1 MAENRLWYYI
11 AGEELMRKDDLVDL
25 LVKKKEATDKLKRE
39 LVLNDLLAFNK
50 LVLRVEEG
58 KDEANSHRVPLKEF
72 HKELCEFV
80 QHGKKK
86 KKLITVPRG
95 HLKSTL
101 ITVGYTLQTVAK
113 DPTKRIL
120 IANATAAMAEA
131 FLGQIKRHLK
141 SNETFREMFG
151 ELDAEA
157 DKWTDSMLRF
167 GSEDAYKTK
176 EANVTAYGLGGNLV
190 SQHYDMIIFDDPHNR
205 DNINTKD
212 QIEKVKLAYKDALDL
227 LEPGG
232 DIIVIGTRWHYD
244 DLYGWLQDPDN
255 PGARGFS
262 VFNRQAVADA
272 VIEKQPKG
280 SYKITQGEVLWPEK
294 YSKKTLTH
302 LLNDKGLYEFSC
314 QYQNVP
320 IDEELA
326 VFKRDWFRE
335 YDHTELKTRKMLK
348 FTAID
353 PAISLKERADYT
365 AIVTV
370 GMDIW
375 ENIYILEIKRG
386 RYSEKQMVDE
396 LIFTKEKWSPVLMA
410 IETVAFQKTLQNFI
424 MDETK
429 KRGARLPI
437 IEVKPES
444 NESKE
449 KRIRS
454 LQPYYMRGNIYHNRS
469 LAQIEYLE
477 DELIRF
483 PKGKNDDIVD
493 ALAYAVSISYPPKN
507 KEKSSSKKRYLY

>member
-1 MAENRLWYYI
+1 M
-11 AGEELMRKDDLVDL
+11 VDL
-25 LVKKKEATDKLKRE
+25 LVKKKDAVDKLQEE
-39 LVLNDLLAFNK
+39 LVLNDLLAWNK
-50 LVLRVEEG
+50 IVMKVEEG
-58 KDEANSHRVPLKEF
+58 KDEKGSNRSPLKDF
-72 HKELCEFV
+72 HKELCAFV
-80 QHGKKK
+80 KHGKKK

-95 HLKSTL
+95 HLKTSL
-101 ITVGYTLQTVAK
+101 ITVGYTTQRIAIDKTQ
-113 DPTKRIL
+113 RIL

-141 SNETFREMFG
+141 HNETFRELFG
-151 ELDAEA
+151 ELDENA
-157 DKWTDSMLRF
+157 DKWTDSMIRF
-167 GSEDAYKTK
+167 GSDESYKTK

-190 SQHYDMIIFDDPHNR
+190 SQHYDLIIFDDPHNR

-232 DIIVIGTRWHYD
+232 EIIVIGTRWHYD

-255 PGARGFS
+255 PGSRGFAT
-262 VFNRQAVADA
+262 FNRQAVRNA
-272 VIEKQPKG
+272 VIEKKPKG
-280 SYKITQGEVLWPEK
+280 SYEITEGEVLWPEK
-294 YSKKTLTH
+294 YSHKVLTQ

-326 VFKRDWFRE
+326 VFKRDWFRDFE
-335 YDHTELKTRKMLK
+335 PTELKSRKLLK

-370 GMDIW
+370 GVDLW
-375 ENIYILEIKRG
+375 DNVYILNIRRG
-386 RYSEKQMVDE
+386 RYTEKEMVDE
-396 LIFTKEKWSPVLMA
+396 LINVKEQYAPVQMA
-410 IETVAFQKTLQNFI
+410 IETVAFQKTLQNYI
-424 MDETK
+424 LDETR
-429 KRGARLPI
+429 KRGVRLPLT
-437 IEVKPES
+437 EVMPES

-454 LQPYYMRGNIYHNRS
+454 LQPYYMRGNIYHSRNV
-469 LAQIEYLE
+469 AQIEYLE

-493 ALAYAVSISYPPKN
+493 ALAYAVSICYPPRK
-507 KEKSSSKKRYLY
+507 KEKSNTKKRYLY